1 MTTGKSYT
9 LGKLTSYSGS
19 MKSDVDAWGDDAL
32 GWYDQKDGVVRRV
45 DDSCE
50 LPVDDEQ
57 EMIIEDWYER
67 YDEPFA
73 STIIPDIA
81 WEDPDF
87 GDMVEDWMYIA
98 GYQYRHIDELLMD
111 YAITWN
117 EKASNAHDA
126 LVCASCQKPV
136 IKDLERTCVKD
147 CPCKELSQVIR
158 S

>member
-1 MTTGKSYT
+1 M
-9 LGKLTSYSGS
+9 
-19 MKSDVDAWGDDAL
+19 
-32 GWYDQKDGVVRRV
+32 
-45 DDSCE
+45 
-50 LPVDDEQ
+50 PVDDEQ
-57 EMIIEDWYER
+57 EMLIEDWYEM
-67 YDEPFA
+67 YDEPFS

-117 EKASNAHDA
+117 EKASNAQDA
-126 LVCASCQKPV
+126 MVCDSCQKPV
-136 IKDLERTCVKD
+136 IKDLERTCVKY
-147 CPCKELSQVIR
+147 CPCKELSQVIM